1 MRIDRLKGLESLNT
15 STNVNQVPMVVHIH
29 EQHPMVIEDGKDRT
43 SKGRDWQQHH
53 LIHPWPMLFALPQAL
68 PQVFRHQ
75 QEASDHREPGPV
87 LFFQPGFACMVK
99 QLEIM
104 GASRTVRNVHPM
116 FGRSR

>member
-75 QEASDHREPGPV
+75 QEASDHREPGPNHIPTFAEGEG
-87 LFFQPGFACMVK
+87 LRLAIIMDPYSAPPMLTWPGKAM
-99 QLEIM
+99 
-104 GASRTVRNVHPM
+104 
-116 FGRSR
+116 